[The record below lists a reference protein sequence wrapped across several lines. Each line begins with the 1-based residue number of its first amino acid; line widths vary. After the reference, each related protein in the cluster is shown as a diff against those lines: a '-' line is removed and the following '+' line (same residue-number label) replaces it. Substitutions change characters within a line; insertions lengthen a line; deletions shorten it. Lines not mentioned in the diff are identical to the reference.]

1 MLSKQLESSLHR
13 ALIIAKEQSHEYA
26 TFEHLL
32 FALLEEDRPLQ
43 TELQQIIDRFD
54 NFELLNQFQ
63 TEA

>member
-1 MLSKQLESSLHR
+1 VPELSPSLK
-13 ALIIAKEQSHEYA
+13 AFVVWTLQS
-26 TFEHLL
+26 

-63 TEA
+63 TKA